1 MVDLKGE
8 DSLYWHAAWWR
19 RAQGLPDKV
28 FVKSVQEVKPL
39 PLDFSDLSSL
49 GVFTLAVRKLR
60 QGGAGTVTL
69 SELLPDGRGYW
80 LTDSAGDGEAAR
92 RLPRLALWLL
102 CLAYVLP
109 DFVGRQPWKGNDLT
123 SDRKAHV

>member
-1 MVDLKGE
+1 M
-8 DSLYWHAAWWR
+8 
-19 RAQGLPDKV
+19 

-80 LTDSAGDGEAAR
+80 LTDSAGDGYTSEVR
-92 RLPRLALWLL
+92 MLASRVDGW
-102 CLAYVLP
+102 
-109 DFVGRQPWKGNDLT
+109 R
-123 SDRKAHV
+123 